1 MSAIRNALMA
11 SVAVALIASP
21 AFAQSNVLRIG
32 MLGGETIA
40 INLGTGNGTTVKE
53 LIEAIEK
60 VSGRPMPVKR
70 TDRRPGDPPGLVASN
85 ALAREVL
92 GWDPKHGIDDIIR
105 SAWKWHSTFNGHS
118 D

>member
-1 MSAIRNALMA
+1 
-11 SVAVALIASP
+11 
-21 AFAQSNVLRIG
+21 
-32 MLGGETIA
+32 ETIA

-53 LIEAIEK
+53 LIASIEK
-60 VSGRPMPVKR
+60 VSGRPMPIKR
-70 TDRRPGDPPGLVASN
+70 TERRPGDPQGLVASN

-105 SAWKWHSTFNGHS
+105 SAWTWHSTFNGHS